1 MKYRQY
7 LKLEKS
13 LSDNTVDAYLTDL
26 DKLLAYLTLENINI
40 LDVRLENLED
50 FSAGLHDIGIH
61 PRSQAR
67 ILSGIRSFYRFLIME
82 DYLKADPTELLE
94 SPQTGFK
101 LPEVM
106 TVEEIDLLI
115 GSIDR
120 STKEGQRN
128 RAILETLYSCGL
140 RVSELCNL
148 KLSELYFEE
157 GFIKV
162 EGKGSKQRLVP
173 ISPRTIGQ
181 LMKEGKKEEAETAR
195 ARVAELKEGNKELDA
210 AMTQAATDM
219 QNVLYTIPNIPYDS
233 VPEGVGAEDN
243 VVEKMGG
250 METEL
255 PKDALPHWELA
266 KKYDLIDFDLG
277 VKITGAGFPVYK
289 GKGAQLQRALINFFL
304 DEARKSGYTE
314 IMPPT
319 VVNAASGYGTGQLPD
334 KEGQMYHCEVD
345 DLYLIPT
352 AEVPVTNIYRDVI
365 LEEKQLPIMNCAY
378 TQCFRREAGSY
389 GKDVRGLNRLHE
401 FSKVEL
407 VRIDKP
413 EHSKQSHQEMLDH
426 VEGLL
431 QKLELPYRILRLC
444 GGDMS
449 FTAALCFDFEVYSEA
464 QKRWLEVSSVS
475 NFDTYQANR
484 LKCRYRNAEKKTE
497 LCHTLNGSALAL
509 PRIVAAL
516 LENNQTP
523 EGIRIPKALV
533 PYCGFDMIE

>member
-1 MKYRQY
+1 MHPFLIFPYICKS
-7 LKLEKS
+7 LKKTIKINDMLTIKQITDNTEAVVRGLEKKHFK
-13 LSDNTVDAYLTDL
+13 NAQEAIEQVIAFN
-26 DKLLAYLTLENINI
+26 DKRKSTQNI
-40 LDVRLENLED
+40 LDKNLAEVNAI
-50 FSAGLHDIGIH
+50 SKSIG
-61 PRSQAR
+61 
-67 ILSGIRSFYRFLIME
+67 M
-82 DYLKADPTELLE
+82 
-94 SPQTGFK
+94 
-101 LPEVM
+101 
-106 TVEEIDLLI
+106 
-115 GSIDR
+115 
-120 STKEGQRN
+120 
-128 RAILETLYSCGL
+128 
-140 RVSELCNL
+140 
-148 KLSELYFEE
+148 
-157 GFIKV
+157 
-162 EGKGSKQRLVP
+162 
-173 ISPRTIGQ
+173 
-181 LMKEGKKEEAETAR
+181 LMKEGKKDEAEA
-195 ARVAELKEGNKELDA
+195 AKSRVAEIKEANKIL
-210 AMTQAATDM
+210 QAEMDKAQEDLNTL
-219 QNVLYTIPNIPYDS
+219 LYTIPNIPYDE
-233 VPEGVGAEDN
+233 VPEGKVAEDN
-243 VVEKMGG
+243 VIEKTGG
-250 METEL
+250 METPL
-255 PKDALPHWELA
+255 PENALPHWELA

-304 DEARKSGYTE
+304 DEARKAGYTE

-334 KEGQMYHCEVD
+334 KEGQMYHCQLD

-365 LEEKQLPIMNCAY
+365 LDEKQLPIKNCAY

-401 FSKVEL
+401 FSKVEI

-413 EHSKQSHQEMLDH
+413 EHSKESHKEMLAH

-484 LKCRYRNAEKKTE
+484 LKCRYRTAEKKTE

-523 EGIRIPKALV
+523 DGIRIPKALV
-533 PYCGFDMIE
+533 PYCGFDLID